1 MLNTFFQHADIRIV
15 DTLELLLVCLIIV
28 AAMGALLAMILLI
41 GAIIFAPIIIA
52 EVDSSPNL
60 PTVVIVNLIAVASL
74 LSSNTLIV
82 LCGVISWII
91 LLLVNILPRHKTET

>member
-1 MLNTFFQHADIRIV
+1 MLNTFFQYADIRIV

-41 GAIIFAPIIIA
+41 GAIMFAPTIIA

-60 PTVVIVNLIAVASL
+60 LTVVVVNLIAVASL

>member
-1 MLNTFFQHADIRIV
+1 MLHNFFQYADIRII

-28 AAMGALLAMILLI
+28 AAMGALLVMILLMGVI
-41 GAIIFAPIIIA
+41 VFAPTIIA

-60 PTVVIVNLIAVASL
+60 PTTAVCNIIALASL

-91 LLLVNILPRHKTET
+91 LLLVNILPWHKSEK